1 MMAIHAWKDVRT
13 QVVDRVGEDAMAQA
27 HERTQAYIDAHRLAE
42 RRTTLGLTQSDV
54 AGRMGVTKS
63 RVSQIERGEVS
74 TVEVIARYVT
84 ALGGRLQ
91 VAAVFGD
98 DQLVLHSTNPDAA

>member
-1 MMAIHAWKDVRT
+1 MATHAWKDVRAR
-13 QVVDRVGEDAMAQA
+13 VVDRVGEDAMAQA
-27 HERTQAYIDAHRLAE
+27 RERNQAYIDAHRLAE
-42 RRTTLGLTQSDV
+42 RRTALGLTQSDV

-84 ALGGRLQ
+84 ALGGHLQ

-98 DQLVLHSTNPDAA
+98 DQLVLRSASPDAA